1 MPRRARP
8 SSLGVSRARA
18 ALCVFGCLGSSLVGL
33 VGCGGA
39 AARPR
44 TPPLPA
50 WVAPIATDGA
60 ASIRDVALAADG
72 RVIAAVGHRGPLT
85 IGGRRIEG
93 PVDRE
98 AASVVVLDRG
108 GTTVA
113 VTTADARPGPVAA
126 TADGAIAAV
135 AVDHGGALR
144 VGGRDVAVRGEPAAA
159 IADLGANGAARW
171 ALGLGATEW
180 VIVGDLAALPGGDIA
195 VVGQFAGV
203 LRIGDAVVTSAGN
216 GDGFALRVDGAG
228 SVRWLVRVGGRGSD
242 ALTGVAAAGDG
253 VAIAGSFT
261 GPADLR
267 GHALEA
273 LEAKSTATDGLVGR
287 LDAAGAPIWVHRLGT
302 RADDTVAGVAVT
314 AGGAVAIA
322 ATARGACRIES
333 TGGEVMAG
341 GLADSAG
348 HGPADALVVVWDAE
362 GALRGSAL
370 LGGSD
375 YDGARAIAAAGDQLV
390 VGGWF
395 SGAMAL
401 PGDALT
407 AAGGDDGFLALVD
420 DRARVVRA
428 LHATG
433 DGRDE
438 VATVAATAAGWVLGL
453 AHTAAARL
461 VGAPGDGLPAPT
473 DPLGGAALVTGGL

>member
-8 SSLGVSRARA
+8 SLLGLSRARA
-18 ALCVFGCLGSSLVGL
+18 ALCVFGASSLAAGA
-33 VGCGGA
+33 GCSGA
-39 AARPR
+39 PGRPS

-50 WVAPIATDGA
+50 WVAPIATAGA

-72 RVIAAVGHRGPLT
+72 RVVAALGHRGPLT
-85 IGGRRIEG
+85 IGGRRIEA
-93 PVDRE
+93 PADRE
-98 AASVVVLDRG
+98 VTSVVVLDRG
-108 GTTVA
+108 GSAVAAATVE
-113 VTTADARPGPVAA
+113 ARPGPVA
-126 TADGAIAAV
+126 IAGDAV
-135 AVDHGGALR
+135 VAALAVDHGGVVR

-159 IADLGANGAARW
+159 IAALDGAGAARW

-180 VIVGDLAALPGGDIA
+180 VLVGDLAALPGGDVA

-203 LRIGDAVVTSAGN
+203 LRVGDAVVTSAGN
-216 GDGFALRVDGAG
+216 GDGFALRLDAQGR
-228 SVRWLVRVGGRGSD
+228 VRWLVRAGGRGSD

-273 LEAKSTATDGLVGR
+273 LDPESSASDGLAGR
-287 LDAAGAPIWVHRLGT
+287 LDASGAPIWVHRLGT
-302 RADDTVAGVAVT
+302 RADDTVAGIAVT
-314 AGGAVAIA
+314 ASGAVAIA

-333 TGGEVMAG
+333 AGGEVMAG

-348 HGPADALVVVWDAE
+348 HGPADGLVVVWDAD
-362 GALRGSAL
+362 GGLRGSAL

-395 SGAMAL
+395 SGAMEVA
-401 PGDALT
+401 GGALT
-407 AAGGDDGFLALVD
+407 AAGGDDGFLVVLD
-420 DRARVVRA
+420 DRARVGRA

-438 VATVAATAAGWVLGL
+438 IATVAATAAGWVLGL
-453 AHTAAARL
+453 AHTASARIA
-461 VGAPGDGLPAPT
+461 GAPGAPLAAPA
-473 DPLGGAALVTGGL
+473 DPLGGAAIVTGGL